1 MGLKKFEKD
10 MNIIAALDDEPNDVG
25 GLSAAQLKERF
36 DQAGREIKEYINED
50 MIPALE
56 AETAAA
62 SLGVR
67 MPSSSGREGPGT
79 IQEAIDSLSAVAM
92 GGGAVPSGGLP
103 GQILAKAD
111 AEDHHLKWI
120 SADAEAFGSY
130 RKEKILSAATKTLF
144 GLGADAVPDDVLA
157 FLGKYNQHWWR
168 RRTPSYYEAVVGE
181 YGNKPLSWREANGTT
196 TEIQY
201 SDSITFDAAGVISL
215 VDPVTIGVSYT
226 NYTAANVIK
235 GKYFRYKLLTGEGT
249 TTPESGSDYS
259 GVHLAA
265 NADATQ
271 DVDTTTSDN
280 VNFYIV
286 YMSAAPVTSLF
297 TDSGQWEYLRSSERN
312 AYPDSGTSDGYEYE
326 YLGIPFEN
334 AVTAPKIAAGSY
346 VGTGTYGQSN
356 PNTLEF
362 DAPPLMVFVVGEG
375 SFFAIQGSSEANV
388 IYYGSGGAL
397 NLTWNGNSLSWYVY
411 AEPTDYKQ
419 FNMEGKTY
427 YYIALWI

>member
-1 MGLKKFEKD
+1 MKNRQPTPGKEGRMLITPEDGSTPFYATITMADDPIEAGDPLSKETLLKD
-10 MNIIAALDDEPNDVG
+10 ATAALY
-25 GLSAAQLKERF
+25 GL
-36 DQAGREIKEYINED
+36 
-50 MIPALE
+50 
-56 AETAAA
+56 
-62 SLGVR
+62 
-67 MPSSSGREGPGT
+67 
-79 IQEAIDSLSAVAM
+79 DS
-92 GGGAVPSGGLP
+92 
-103 GQILAKAD
+103 
-111 AEDHHLKWI
+111 
-120 SADAEAFGSY
+120 
-130 RKEKILSAATKTLF
+130 T
-144 GLGADAVPDDVLA
+144 AVPDEVLA

-181 YGNKPLSWREANGTT
+181 YGNKPLSWREAKGTT

-215 VDPVTIGVSYT
+215 VDPVTISVSYT

-271 DVDTTTSDN
+271 DVDTTTSEN
-280 VNFYIV
+280 LTFYIV

-297 TDSGQWEYLRSSERN
+297 TDAGQWEYLRSSERN
-312 AYPDSGTSDGYEYE
+312 AYPDSGISDGYEYA
-326 YLGIPFEN
+326 YLGVPFEN

-362 DAPPLMVFVVGEG
+362 DAPPLMVFVVGDR
-375 SFFAIQGSSEANV
+375 SFFAIQGNPTANV
-388 IYYGSGGAL
+388 SYGGSGGEL
-397 NLTWNGNSLSWYVY
+397 SLIWSGNSLSWYVY
-411 AEPTDYKQ
+411 AEPNAYKQ
-419 FNMEGKTY
+419 LNIEGKAY
-427 YYIALWI
+427 YYIALWV